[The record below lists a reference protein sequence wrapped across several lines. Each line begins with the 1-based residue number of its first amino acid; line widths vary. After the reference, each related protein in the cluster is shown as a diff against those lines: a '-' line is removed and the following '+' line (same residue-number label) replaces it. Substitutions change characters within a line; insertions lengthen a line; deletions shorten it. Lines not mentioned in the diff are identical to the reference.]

1 MPARLHLIDH
11 QPGRPPVTLVLRS
24 GGAALTF
31 ATSGGAVRS
40 RPGDADAPDLV
51 LAGPPQLI
59 VGVLVGKLSL
69 AEARARGLDADG
81 DLAVLQPAASG
92 CDGIPDGH
100 SHGAPAGRSHGV
112 PRGRT

>member
-1 MPARLHLIDH
+1 M
-11 QPGRPPVTLVLRS
+11 LRS

-31 ATSGGAVRS
+31 ETSGGAVRS

-59 VGVLVGKLSL
+59 VGVLVGNLSL

-81 DLAVLQPAASG
+81 DLAVLKRLRPVALAPQPATAAAGQPATAEASHRPG
-92 CDGIPDGH
+92 LTG
-100 SHGAPAGRSHGV
+100 GARLSWLNHRAR
-112 PRGRT
+112 RRR